1 MDVCVFTKRILN
13 DTPAHLKAFNG
24 KLYLK
29 KKINLYLC
37 VFLSLCD
44 VSPNIILDTFC
55 CIFKIFF

>member
-29 KKINLYLC
+29 KKKKICICVFFCLC
-37 VFLSLCD
+37 VMFHL
-44 VSPNIILDTFC
+44 ILY
-55 CIFKIFF
+55 